1 MFSCDDMKNIDD
13 IFYNFQCIPGV
24 KSGIR
29 RDFLFEDYVI
39 KNGITYLYDSNLCF
53 CVARDMLKQNII
65 KKVLYIDTVNSVETL
80 ETLGRTK
87 FISDNLE
94 NMCYM
99 INQKRFLDL
108 MCLQMIVRLDI
119 NLKNYLFVIDS
130 ISDVDDILYDKFK
143 SVQKDI
149 LRKGASIILQLKP
162 KLVELPEL

>member
-13 IFYNFQCIPGV
+13 IFYNFQFIPGV

-39 KNGITYLYDSNLCF
+39 KNGITYLHDSNLCF
-53 CVARDMLKQNII
+53 CVARDMLKQNIVD
-65 KKVLYIDTVNSVETL
+65 KVVYIDTVNTIESL
-80 ETLGRTK
+80 EILGRTK
-87 FISDNLE
+87 FISENLE
-94 NMCYM
+94 HMCYL
-99 INQKRFLDL
+99 INQKRLLDF

-130 ISDVDDILYDKFK
+130 ISDVDDILYEKFK
-143 SVQKDI
+143 CVQKDI